1 MEIDLFALNYEAE
14 SQLDGLPTQA
24 VTLLHPE
31 LKPLPISVFLM
42 ATQKTRATKT
52 TINVYSTKPWPFS
65 STSNR
70 LKSSLI
76 WFHPLCACSSRKIF
90 RVIISDGPGERNS
103 KRCRIEGCGFL

>member
-52 TINVYSTKPWPFS
+52 TINVYSTKPWPSS

-76 WFHPLCACSSRKIF
+76 WFHPPFHIHQCTHTMRLRG
-90 RVIISDGPGERNS
+90 RHVH
-103 KRCRIEGCGFL
+103 GCQ